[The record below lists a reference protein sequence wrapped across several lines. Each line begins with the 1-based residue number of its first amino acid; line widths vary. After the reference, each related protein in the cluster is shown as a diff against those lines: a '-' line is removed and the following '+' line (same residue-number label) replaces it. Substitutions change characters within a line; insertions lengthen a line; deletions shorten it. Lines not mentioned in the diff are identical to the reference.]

1 MRNTTKPKILLQKYT
16 ISFDIRREDLFQSRL
31 IGRTLEKVATFN
43 AVQITIDP
51 HTLERLEERG
61 TSEEEI
67 EDIVLNGTPEPAKGN
82 RKAKSKVF
90 DFRKQRAGKFY
101 EQKKVKVVLL
111 KKGMK
116 LLP

>member
-1 MRNTTKPKILLQKYT
+1 MT
-16 ISFDIRREDLFQSRL
+16 
-31 IGRTLEKVATFN
+31 
-43 AVQITIDP
+43 

-67 EDIVLNGTPEPAKGN
+67 EDVVLNGAPEAAKGN

-101 EQKKVKVVLL
+101 EQKKVKVVFVEEENEIVTVTVIVFYG
-111 KKGMK
+111 KWN
-116 LLP
+116 